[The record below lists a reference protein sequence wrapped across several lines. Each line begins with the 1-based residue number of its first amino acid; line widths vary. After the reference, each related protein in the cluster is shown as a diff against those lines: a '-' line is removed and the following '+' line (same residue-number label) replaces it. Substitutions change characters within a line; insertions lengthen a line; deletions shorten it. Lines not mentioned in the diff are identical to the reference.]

1 VTTGEE
7 EVESL
12 VDGLFREVDD
22 QFADLEREYS
32 QARKDL
38 AQSSLDRTDTPSNAL
53 QASNERFELMS
64 QVATLQAE
72 VSRQADE
79 LDERDRML
87 NELGDK
93 IAGFETELAQH
104 NGVSA
109 ELHAARQETLDE
121 RREQA
126 RMSALLEA
134 RAAERQELVDVANRL
149 QNDRDH
155 VQELL
160 TTALSRFDDAEV
172 QMVQMDDKIR
182 HLATT
187 GHTAG
192 HEHDV
197 RAHELIE
204 SRAEASKLA
213 DRIKEMAKSTAD
225 ADQRAEKSEALAE
238 RRSNEAG
245 YLNRRIDALNDKVE
259 AAGAVETE
267 ATSLGRELTLA
278 ERRITELER
287 ELATQRSEAAAAVVA
302 VDAIARRTSD
312 YDEVLTK
319 NEQLRQERDK
329 AWDAASGPVQQ
340 APAEPEPS
348 ADPGSLAQR
357 ARELSTRR
365 ANDAALAAEAA
376 EQAAAQAVAQALEES
391 QNKPAATAE
400 AESTIEGAPD
410 AELRDLD
417 EEDVG
422 VIEADLAELEPEHQK
437 PANNEPLAQ
446 QLVEK
451 VSMVAGVDM
460 PVFELGNT
468 NIAAGLVLPRVPE
481 FVPEEVRE
489 PAVVVEPAPAHGA
502 HIIGSDTMATRKRTI
517 LPADF
522 KPNTPE
528 AVAHLLNQPGVT
540 AIVDARSTCS
550 RTGIRPSELFEHI
563 ALLRDHFD
571 VPVEVVITPVSTP
584 VGGAPDLPAIGV
596 HHVTGADTVADRIR
610 ALCKGFP
617 ADQALVVIAGDDH
630 VRRAAIGEEANVI
643 EPAAIIDMA
652 AE

>member
-1 VTTGEE
+1 MTTGEE
-7 EVESL
+7 QAESF
-12 VDGLFREVDD
+12 VDGLFRDVGD
-22 QFADLEREYS
+22 QFTDLEREYS
-32 QARKDL
+32 QAREEL
-38 AQSSLDRTDTPSNAL
+38 AQSSPEQPGTPSNAL
-53 QASNERFELMS
+53 EASSARFELVS
-64 QVATLQAE
+64 KAASLQAE
-72 VSRQADE
+72 VSRQANE

-93 IAGFETELAQH
+93 IAGFETKIAQH

-109 ELHAARQETLDE
+109 ELHAARQETLDG

-126 RMSALLEA
+126 RMAALLDA

-160 TTALSRFDDAEV
+160 TTALSRFDDAET
-172 QMVQMDDKIR
+172 QMVQMDEKIR
-182 HLATT
+182 LFAAARS
-187 GHTAG
+187 TAAN
-192 HEHDV
+192 EHDA

-204 SRAEASKLA
+204 SRAEMSKLA
-213 DRIKEMAKSTAD
+213 DRIKEMANSTAD
-225 ADQRAEKSEALAE
+225 ADQRTEKSEALAE

-245 YLNRRIDALNDKVE
+245 YLNRRIGALNDKLE
-259 AAGAVETE
+259 AAAAVETK
-267 ATSLGRELTLA
+267 AASLARELTLA

-302 VDAIARRTSD
+302 VDALAKRTSD
-312 YDEVLTK
+312 YDEVVTK
-319 NEQLRQERDK
+319 NEQLRQERDR
-329 AWDAASGPVQQ
+329 ALGAASGVVQQ

-357 ARELSTRR
+357 ARELSARR
-365 ANDAALAAEAA
+365 ANEAALAAEH
-376 EQAAAQAVAQALEES
+376 AVAHEGPQH
-391 QNKPAATAE
+391 KPAATAE
-400 AESTIEGAPD
+400 AESTTEEAPH

-417 EEDVG
+417 EQDVS
-422 VIEADLAELEPEHQK
+422 VIEADLAELELKRQK
-437 PANNEPLAQ
+437 PANKEPLAE

-451 VSMVAGVDM
+451 VSTVAHVDR
-460 PVFELGNT
+460 PAFELGNT
-468 NIAAGLVLPRVPE
+468 NIAAGVVLPRVPE
-481 FVPEEVRE
+481 FVPEEVHE
-489 PAVVVEPAPAHGA
+489 PAVVIEPAPAHGA
-502 HIIGSDTMATRKRTI
+502 HSIGSDTTAARRRII

-522 KPNTPE
+522 RPNTPE
-528 AVAHLLNQPGVT
+528 AIAHLLNQPGVT

-550 RTGIRPSELFEHI
+550 RTGIRPSQLFERI

-584 VGGAPDLPAIGV
+584 VGGAPDLPAVGV

-617 ADQALVVIAGDDH
+617 ADQPLVVIAGDDH
-630 VRRAAIGEEANVI
+630 VRRAAISEEANVV
-643 EPAAIIDMA
+643 EPAAIVNMA

>member
-1 VTTGEE
+1 MTTGEE
-7 EVESL
+7 EAESL

-22 QFADLEREYS
+22 QFTDLEREYS

-38 AQSSLDRTDTPSNAL
+38 AQSSLDRPDTPSNAL

-72 VSRQADE
+72 VSRQSDE

-93 IAGFETELAQH
+93 IVGFETKIAQH
-104 NGVSA
+104 NGVST
-109 ELHAARQETLDE
+109 ELRAARQESLDE

-126 RMSALLEA
+126 RMSALLDA

-160 TTALSRFDDAEV
+160 TTALSRFDDAAA

-182 HLATT
+182 LLAAA
-187 GHTAG
+187 GDTAA

-204 SRAEASKLA
+204 SRAEMSKLA
-213 DRIKEMAKSTAD
+213 DRIKEMAKNTTD

-245 YLNRRIDALNDKVE
+245 YLNRRIDGLNDKLK
-259 AAGAVETE
+259 ASGAVETE
-267 ATSLGRELTLA
+267 ATSLGRDLTIA

-287 ELATQRSEAAAAVVA
+287 ELATQRSETAAATAAVE
-302 VDAIARRTSD
+302 AIAGRTSD
-312 YDEVLTK
+312 YDEVVTK

-329 AWDAASGPVQQ
+329 ARDTASGLVQQ

-348 ADPGSLAQR
+348 ADLGSLAQR
-357 ARELSTRR
+357 ARELSARR
-365 ANDAALAAEAA
+365 ANQVALAAE
-376 EQAAAQAVAQALEES
+376 QAVAQAVAEVHEEPQS
-391 QNKPAATAE
+391 KPAPTGE
-400 AESTIEGAPD
+400 TGSTIEEAPD
-410 AELRDLD
+410 AGVRDLD
-417 EEDVG
+417 EEDG
-422 VIEADLAELEPEHQK
+422 SVIEAVLAKLEQEHEK
-437 PANNEPLAQ
+437 LANQQPIAE

-451 VSMVAGVDM
+451 VSTVVDVDI
-460 PVFELGNT
+460 PVIELGNT
-468 NIAAGLVLPRVPE
+468 NSAAGLVLPRVPE
-481 FVPEEVRE
+481 FAPEEVHEPPAASEPE
-489 PAVVVEPAPAHGA
+489 PARGVPS
-502 HIIGSDTMATRKRTI
+502 IGSDTMATRKRTI

-528 AVAHLLNQPGVT
+528 AVAHLLNQPGVI

-550 RTGIRPSELFEHI
+550 RTGIRPSELFERI

-571 VPVEVVITPVSTP
+571 VPVEVIVTPVSTP

-617 ADQALVVIAGDDH
+617 ADQPLVVIAGDDH
-630 VRRAAIGEEANVI
+630 VRRAAIGEEANVV
-643 EPAAIIDMA
+643 EPAAIVNLA